1 MDIKTLFGLSAAV
14 MALSAAGISADAS
27 ELTASMN
34 YETKK
39 AELRYTSTLEYPS
52 YINIVMTKSGIDSP
66 QYTDYLRITEGLC
79 AQNGSILMTVDIG
92 DDIESG
98 TYEFFARGGGYD
110 AENAKA
116 QAQTVILGK
125 NDIDEALKEVNA
137 APEKGIANL
146 IYTKLS
152 TALQIAGD
160 ADNSWRDSYICGERA
175 LNGGFKN
182 LQQVKNAWTFA
193 GLVKA
198 VKEKNPADIPAYL
211 EENNDIAG
219 FDLQNADYISE
230 QEETCRIIQNMC
242 KSIGRIKNHSDM
254 TAAFPE
260 AVALAKINKSSIEK
274 KSEYITKYAD
284 ILGVTDLMTEYKKL
298 DSLKAARQLDGIK
311 FNSASEFRS
320 KLSEV
325 IQKLKNSDNTGTKP
339 SGGGNGGGG
348 GGSTSGRPS
357 MNVGV
362 NTDNNTPPEELFG
375 DMNSGHWAYPSVK
388 ALKTMNIIDG
398 YEDGSFKPEKYV
410 TREEFVKLIA
420 LAFEISDGTG
430 ECNFDDIAPDD
441 WCCGYIAAVTR
452 DGIVNGIEE
461 NIFGRGLNIKRQ
473 DAAVMLDRAI
483 IKYKSADSSNK
494 PDADFSDKAEIS
506 DYAYESIGRLSEA
519 NIINGIDGAFA
530 PSKPVS
536 RAQAAKM
543 IYECMKYQSNG
554 GIDK

>member
-1 MDIKTLFGLSAAV
+1 
-14 MALSAAGISADAS
+14 
-27 ELTASMN
+27 
-34 YETKK
+34 
-39 AELRYTSTLEYPS
+39 
-52 YINIVMTKSGIDSP
+52 
-66 QYTDYLRITEGLC
+66 
-79 AQNGSILMTVDIG
+79 
-92 DDIESG
+92 
-98 TYEFFARGGGYD
+98 
-110 AENAKA
+110 
-116 QAQTVILGK
+116 
-125 NDIDEALKEVNA
+125 
-137 APEKGIANL
+137 
-146 IYTKLS
+146 
-152 TALQIAGD
+152 
-160 ADNSWRDSYICGERA
+160 
-175 LNGGFKN
+175 
-182 LQQVKNAWTFA
+182 
-193 GLVKA
+193 
-198 VKEKNPADIPAYL
+198 
-211 EENNDIAG
+211 
-219 FDLQNADYISE
+219 
-230 QEETCRIIQNMC
+230 
-242 KSIGRIKNHSDM
+242 
-254 TAAFPE
+254 
-260 AVALAKINKSSIEK
+260 
-274 KSEYITKYAD
+274 
-284 ILGVTDLMTEYKKL
+284 MTEYKKL

-339 SGGGNGGGG
+339 SGGSSGGGG

-362 NTDNNTPPEELFG
+362 NSDNNTPSEELFG

-420 LAFEISDGTG
+420 LAFEISDDTG

-441 WCCGYIAAVTR
+441 WCRGYISAVTR

-461 NIFGRGLNIKRQ
+461 NIFGRGMNIKRQ
-473 DAAVMLDRAI
+473 DAAVMLDRAL
-483 IKYKSADSSNK
+483 IKYKSADGSNK

-530 PSKPVS
+530 PSESVS